1 MRTQKQ
7 PARKV
12 SVKGHESTSDTL
24 DTRQLLR
31 ILAAVQRGDFTVRMP
46 VDTVGI
52 AGKVS
57 DALNDIIDLNERM
70 AKEFERIGNM
80 VGKEGRITQ
89 RATLAGS
96 VGSWADCVESVNTM
110 VADLIQPTT
119 EMGRVIGA
127 VAKGDLSQ
135 TVALEVDGRP
145 LKGEFLRTARLVN
158 GMVEQLGSFAS
169 EVTRVA
175 REVGTEGKLG
185 GQAKVKG
192 VAGTWKDLTDNVNSM
207 ASNLT
212 SQVRNIAEVTTAVA
226 RGDLSKKITVD
237 VRGEILEL
245 KNTINT
251 MVDQLSSFASE
262 VTRVAREVGT
272 EGKLGGQAVVK
283 GVGGTWKDL
292 TDNVNSMA
300 SNLTA
305 QVRNI
310 AEVTTAVANGDLSK
324 KITVD
329 VRGEILEL
337 KNTINTM
344 VDQLSSFASEVT
356 RVARE
361 VGTEGKLGGQAVVKG
376 VAGTW
381 KDLTDNV
388 NSMASNLTA
397 QVRNIA
403 EVTTAVAN
411 GDLSKKITVD
421 VQGEILEL
429 KNTINTMVDQLSSFA
444 SEVTRVAREVGT
456 EGKLGGQAV
465 VKGVGGTWKDL
476 TDNVNSM
483 ASNLTAQVRNI
494 AEVTTAVANGD
505 LSKKITVDVRGEIL
519 ELKNT
524 INTMVDQLRSFASEV
539 TRVAREVG
547 TEGKLGGQA
556 VVKGVGGTWK
566 DLTDNVNSMASNL
579 TAQVRNIAEVTTA
592 VANGDL
598 SKKITVDVRGEIL
611 ELKNTINTMV
621 DQLSSFASEVTRVAR
636 EVGTEGKLGG
646 QAVVKGVGGTW
657 KDLTDNVNSMASNLT
672 AQVRN
677 IAEVTTAVANGDLSK
692 KITVDVRGEILELK
706 NTINTMVDQLSSFAS
721 EVTRVARE
729 VGTEGKLGGQAIV
742 RGVGGTWKDL
752 TDNVNSMASN
762 LTSQVRNIAEVTTAV
777 ARGDLSKKI
786 TVDVRGEILELKNTI
801 NTMVDQLSSF
811 ASEVTRVA
819 REVGTEG
826 KLGGQAVVKGV
837 GGTWKDLTD
846 NVNSMASNLTAQ
858 VRNIA
863 EVTTAVANGDL
874 SKKITVDVR
883 GEILEL
889 KNTINTMVDQ
899 LSSFASE
906 VTRVAREVGTEGK
919 LGGQAFVK
927 GVAGTWKDL
936 TDNVNS
942 MASNLT
948 AQVRNIAEVTT
959 AVANGDL
966 SKKITVDVQGE
977 ILELK
982 NTINTMVDQLSSF
995 ASEVTRVA
1003 REVGTEGKLGGQ
1015 AVVKGVAGTWKDLT
1029 DNVNS
1034 MATNLTTQVRGIAKV
1049 VTAVANG
1056 DLKRK
1061 LVVDAKGEIAELA
1074 DTING
1079 MIDTLAVFADQVTT
1093 VAREVGIEGKLG
1105 GQARVP
1111 GTAGIWR
1118 DLTDNV
1124 NQLAA
1129 NLTTQVRAI
1138 AEVATAVTKGD
1149 LTRFITVS
1157 AQGEVA
1163 ALKDN
1168 INEMIRNLK
1177 DTTRKNTE
1185 QDWLKTNLAKFTRV
1199 LQGQRDL
1206 LTVSKVILSELAPL
1220 VDAQHG
1226 VFYISERVDGEQ
1238 ILKLLASYAYRER
1251 KGLSNAFKLGEGL
1264 VGQCALEKEPI
1275 LLSDVPDS
1283 YIRISSGLGEEVPRN
1298 IVVLPVLF
1306 EGDIKAVIELASFH
1320 KFSDVHL
1327 GFLEQ
1332 LTESIGIV
1340 LNTIAANMRTEALLK
1355 QSQALTEELRKQQ
1368 EELTETNKR
1377 LEQQATSLQQ
1387 SEELLKRQQ
1396 EELRRTN
1403 EELQEKA
1410 KLLSEQKNEVERKN
1424 QEVEQA
1430 KRALEEKAE
1439 QLSLTSKYKSEFLAN
1454 MSHELRTPLNSLL
1467 ILSQTLSDNSDGNL
1481 TARQVEF
1488 AKTIHASGA
1497 DLLEL
1502 INDILDLSKIESG
1515 TMTVDVGP
1523 LRFSDLREFVERTFR
1538 QVADKK
1544 GLDFAIEVAPEV
1556 APEAQTDAK
1565 RLQQVLK
1572 NLLSNAFKFTEN
1584 GRVTLQ
1590 VQTARSGFSAD
1601 HPILRTVP
1609 TVVAFVVKDTGIG
1622 IPKDKHQIIF
1632 EAFQQADGS
1641 TARKYGGTGLGLSI
1655 SREIARLLGGEIR
1668 LESEM
1673 GKGSTFTL
1681 YLPLN
1686 YVAPKPVEQQ
1696 QGGLSVVEKV
1706 ISGVKALPAP
1716 IPTPVPLPPS
1726 APAANR
1732 VEIEDDS
1739 ASILPGDPVLLA
1751 VTHTQEH
1758 AARLRAASQGVG
1770 FKMIVSTEAEAALE
1784 AARNARPVA
1793 VAVDLDLPDMAGWV
1807 VLDRLK
1813 HDAATR
1819 ALPVYTLSEGDYRE
1833 RSLTLGALGHLM
1845 AAADPEAAARALKD
1859 LRDFVDR
1866 KGRNL
1871 LIVEDDTV
1879 HRQSLMELLGS
1890 EDVQTT
1896 AVGTAAEALQAVAS
1910 HRFDCVVL
1918 DLGLPDMG
1926 GADLLNKLHAEHGL
1940 STPPVIVYTGR
1951 ELTRAQETELRRVAE
1966 AIVIKDAQSPERL
1979 LEETSLFLHRA
1990 PAQLPEPK
1998 RRMLEK
2004 ARHMDPMLVG
2014 RKVLVVDDDVRN
2026 IFALNTV
2033 LERYGMKVAFAENA
2047 KEGISLL
2054 ERDPAVELVLMDVM
2068 MPEMDGYQAMR
2079 AIRASERLAH
2089 LPILALT
2096 AKAMKGD
2103 REKCLEAGASD
2114 YITKPV
2120 DIDKLLSLLRVW
2132 LHAPRGAT
2140 AKQPRT
2146 EVAE

>member
-1 MRTQKQ
+1 
-7 PARKV
+7 
-12 SVKGHESTSDTL
+12 
-24 DTRQLLR
+24 
-31 ILAAVQRGDFTVRMP
+31 
-46 VDTVGI
+46 
-52 AGKVS
+52 
-57 DALNDIIDLNERM
+57 
-70 AKEFERIGNM
+70 
-80 VGKEGRITQ
+80 
-89 RATLAGS
+89 
-96 VGSWADCVESVNTM
+96 
-110 VADLIQPTT
+110 
-119 EMGRVIGA
+119 
-127 VAKGDLSQ
+127 
-135 TVALEVDGRP
+135 
-145 LKGEFLRTARLVN
+145 
-158 GMVEQLGSFAS
+158 
-169 EVTRVA
+169 
-175 REVGTEGKLG
+175 
-185 GQAKVKG
+185 
-192 VAGTWKDLTDNVNSM
+192 
-207 ASNLT
+207 
-212 SQVRNIAEVTTAVA
+212 
-226 RGDLSKKITVD
+226 
-237 VRGEILEL
+237 
-245 KNTINT
+245 
-251 MVDQLSSFASE
+251 
-262 VTRVAREVGT
+262 
-272 EGKLGGQAVVK
+272 
-283 GVGGTWKDL
+283 
-292 TDNVNSMA
+292 
-300 SNLTA
+300 
-305 QVRNI
+305 
-310 AEVTTAVANGDLSK
+310 
-324 KITVD
+324 
-329 VRGEILEL
+329 
-337 KNTINTM
+337 
-344 VDQLSSFASEVT
+344 
-356 RVARE
+356 
-361 VGTEGKLGGQAVVKG
+361 
-376 VAGTW
+376 
-381 KDLTDNV
+381 
-388 NSMASNLTA
+388 
-397 QVRNIA
+397 
-403 EVTTAVAN
+403 
-411 GDLSKKITVD
+411 
-421 VQGEILEL
+421 
-429 KNTINTMVDQLSSFA
+429 
-444 SEVTRVAREVGT
+444 
-456 EGKLGGQAV
+456 
-465 VKGVGGTWKDL
+465 
-476 TDNVNSM
+476 
-483 ASNLTAQVRNI
+483 
-494 AEVTTAVANGD
+494 
-505 LSKKITVDVRGEIL
+505 
-519 ELKNT
+519 
-524 INTMVDQLRSFASEV
+524 
-539 TRVAREVG
+539 
-547 TEGKLGGQA
+547 
-556 VVKGVGGTWK
+556 
-566 DLTDNVNSMASNL
+566 
-579 TAQVRNIAEVTTA
+579 
-592 VANGDL
+592 
-598 SKKITVDVRGEIL
+598 
-611 ELKNTINTMV
+611 
-621 DQLSSFASEVTRVAR
+621 
-636 EVGTEGKLGG
+636 
-646 QAVVKGVGGTW
+646 
-657 KDLTDNVNSMASNLT
+657 
-672 AQVRN
+672 
-677 IAEVTTAVANGDLSK
+677 
-692 KITVDVRGEILELK
+692 
-706 NTINTMVDQLSSFAS
+706 
-721 EVTRVARE
+721 
-729 VGTEGKLGGQAIV
+729 
-742 RGVGGTWKDL
+742 
-752 TDNVNSMASN
+752 
-762 LTSQVRNIAEVTTAV
+762 
-777 ARGDLSKKI
+777 
-786 TVDVRGEILELKNTI
+786 
-801 NTMVDQLSSF
+801 
-811 ASEVTRVA
+811 
-819 REVGTEG
+819 
-826 KLGGQAVVKGV
+826 
-837 GGTWKDLTD
+837 
-846 NVNSMASNLTAQ
+846 
-858 VRNIA
+858 
-863 EVTTAVANGDL
+863 
-874 SKKITVDVR
+874 
-883 GEILEL
+883 
-889 KNTINTMVDQ
+889 MVDQ

-1015 AVVKGVAGTWKDLT
+1015 AIVKGVAGTWKDLT

-1226 VFYISERVDGEQ
+1226 VFYISERIEGEQ

-1410 KLLSEQKNEVERKN
+1410 RLLSEQKNEVERKN
-1424 QEVEQA
+1424 LEVEQA

-1467 ILSQTLSDNSDGNL
+1467 ILSQTLSDNTDGNL
-1481 TARQVEF
+1481 TARQVDF

-1544 GLDFAIEVAPEV
+1544 GLDFKIDVAQDM
-1556 APEAQTDAK
+1556 ALEAQTDSK

-1572 NLLSNAFKFTEN
+1572 NLLSNAFKFTEA
-1584 GRVTLQ
+1584 GQVTLHIQ
-1590 VQTARSGFSAD
+1590 KAVSGFTPD
-1601 HPILRTVP
+1601 HPILRGAP

-1668 LESEM
+1668 LESEV
-1673 GKGSTFTL
+1673 GRGSTFTL
-1681 YLPLN
+1681 FLPLN
-1686 YVAPKPVEQQ
+1686 YVAPRPNE
-1696 QGGLSVVEKV
+1696 QGGVVDK
-1706 ISGVKALPAP
+1706 ISAGVKALPAP
-1716 IPTPVPLPPS
+1716 ILPLEMVPP
-1726 APAANR
+1726 APIVQR

-1751 VTHTQEH
+1751 VTHAPDH
-1758 AARLRAASQGVG
+1758 AARLRAAAQGVG
-1770 FKMIVSTEAEAALE
+1770 FKVLVSTEVEEALE
-1784 AARNARPVA
+1784 TARNARPVA

-1807 VLDRLK
+1807 ALDRLK
-1813 HDAATR
+1813 HDASTR
-1819 ALPVYTLSEGDYRE
+1819 ALPVYTLSESDHRE
-1833 RSLTLGALGHLM
+1833 RSLTLGALGHLV
-1845 AAADPEAAARALKD
+1845 AAADPEAAAQALKD

-1866 KGRNL
+1866 KGRSL
-1871 LIVEDDTV
+1871 LIVEDDAV
-1879 HRQSLMELLGS
+1879 HRQSLMELLHS
-1890 EDVQTT
+1890 DDVQIVP
-1896 AVGTAAEALQAVAS
+1896 VGTAADAMTAVAQR
-1910 HRFDCVVL
+1910 RFDCVVL
-1918 DLGLPDMG
+1918 DLGLPDMP
-1926 GADLLNKLHAEHGL
+1926 GADLLNQLHAQHGL

-1990 PAQLPEPK
+1990 PAQMPEQK

-2004 ARHMDPMLVG
+2004 ARQMDPMLVG

-2026 IFALNTV
+2026 IFALNTL
-2033 LERYGMKVAFAENA
+2033 LERYGMKVVFAENA

-2079 AIRASERLAH
+2079 AIRRMERLAQ

-2120 DIDKLLSLLRVW
+2120 DIEKLLSLLRVW
-2132 LHAPRGAT
+2132 LHAPRGT
-2140 AKQPRT
+2140 QRNPRV

>member
-1 MRTQKQ
+1 MTVK
-7 PARKV
+7 KV
-12 SVKGHESTSDTL
+12 VSRRAAAPPPPPRSVEDDSDTL
-24 DTRQLLR
+24 DSRQLLR
-31 ILAAVQRGDFTVRMP
+31 VLTAVRKGDFSVRMP
-46 VDTVGI
+46 VDKVGN
-52 AGKVS
+52 AGKVADS
-57 DALNDIIDLNERM
+57 LNEIIELNERM
-70 AKEFERIGNM
+70 AHEFERIGSV

-89 RATLAGS
+89 RANVVSAM
-96 VGSWADCVESVNTM
+96 GSWADCVESVNTL
-110 VADLIQPTT
+110 VADLVQPTT

-158 GMVEQLGSFAS
+158 GMVEQLGAFAS

-185 GQAKVKG
+185 GQARVKG

-226 RGDLSKKITVD
+226 KGDLSKKITVDVRGEILELKNTINTMVDQLNSFASEVTRVAREVGTEGKLGGQAVVKGVAGTWKDLTDNVNSMASNLTSQVRNIAEVTTAVANGDLSKKITVDVRGEILELKNTINTMVDQLNSFASEVTRVAREVGTEGKLGGQAVVRGVGGTWKDLTDNVNSMASNLTSQVRNIAEVTMAVARGDLSKKITVD

-251 MVDQLSSFASE
+251 MVDQLNSFASE

-272 EGKLGGQAVVK
+272 EGKLGGQAVVR

-344 VDQLSSFASEVT
+344 VDQLNSFASEVT

-361 VGTEGKLGGQAVVKG
+361 VGTEGKLGGQAIVKG

-403 EVTTAVAN
+403 EVTTAVAR

-456 EGKLGGQAV
+456 EGKLGGQA
-465 VKGVGGTWKDL
+465 
-476 TDNVNSM
+476 
-483 ASNLTAQVRNI
+483 
-494 AEVTTAVANGD
+494 E
-505 LSKKITVDVRGEIL
+505 
-519 ELKNT
+519 
-524 INTMVDQLRSFASEV
+524 
-539 TRVAREVG
+539 
-547 TEGKLGGQA
+547 
-556 VVKGVGGTWK
+556 
-566 DLTDNVNSMASNL
+566 
-579 TAQVRNIAEVTTA
+579 
-592 VANGDL
+592 
-598 SKKITVDVRGEIL
+598 
-611 ELKNTINTMV
+611 
-621 DQLSSFASEVTRVAR
+621 
-636 EVGTEGKLGG
+636 
-646 QAVVKGVGGTW
+646 
-657 KDLTDNVNSMASNLT
+657 
-672 AQVRN
+672 
-677 IAEVTTAVANGDLSK
+677 
-692 KITVDVRGEILELK
+692 
-706 NTINTMVDQLSSFAS
+706 
-721 EVTRVARE
+721 
-729 VGTEGKLGGQAIV
+729 
-742 RGVGGTWKDL
+742 
-752 TDNVNSMASN
+752 
-762 LTSQVRNIAEVTTAV
+762 
-777 ARGDLSKKI
+777 
-786 TVDVRGEILELKNTI
+786 
-801 NTMVDQLSSF
+801 
-811 ASEVTRVA
+811 
-819 REVGTEG
+819 
-826 KLGGQAVVKGV
+826 
-837 GGTWKDLTD
+837 
-846 NVNSMASNLTAQ
+846 
-858 VRNIA
+858 
-863 EVTTAVANGDL
+863 
-874 SKKITVDVR
+874 
-883 GEILEL
+883 
-889 KNTINTMVDQ
+889 
-899 LSSFASE
+899 
-906 VTRVAREVGTEGK
+906 
-919 LGGQAFVK
+919 VK

-942 MASNLT
+942 MAS
-948 AQVRNIAEVTT
+948 
-959 AVANGDL
+959 
-966 SKKITVDVQGE
+966 
-977 ILELK
+977 
-982 NTINTMVDQLSSF
+982 
-995 ASEVTRVA
+995 
-1003 REVGTEGKLGGQ
+1003 
-1015 AVVKGVAGTWKDLT
+1015 
-1029 DNVNS
+1029 
-1034 MATNLTTQVRGIAKV
+1034 NLTTQVRGIAKV

-1226 VFYISERVDGEQ
+1226 VFYISERAEAGEQ

-1251 KGLSNAFKLGEGL
+1251 KGLSNTFRLGEGL

-1275 LLSDVPDS
+1275 LLSDVPDT

-1306 EGDIKAVIELASFH
+1306 EGEIKAVIELASFH
-1320 KFSDVHL
+1320 RFSDVHL
-1327 GFLEQ
+1327 GFLAQ

-1355 QSQALTEELRKQQ
+1355 QSQALTDELRKQQ

-1410 KLLSEQKNEVERKN
+1410 KLLSEQKTEVERKN
-1424 QEVEQA
+1424 GEVEQA

-1467 ILSQTLSDNSDGNL
+1467 ILSQTLSDNVEGNL
-1481 TARQVEF
+1481 TGRQVEF
-1488 AKTIHASGA
+1488 ARTIHASGA

-1523 LRFSDLREFVERTFR
+1523 LRFSDLREFVDRTFR

-1544 GLDFAIEVAPEV
+1544 GLQFDIDLARGMAGEVE
-1556 APEAQTDAK
+1556 TDAK

-1572 NLLSNAFKFTEN
+1572 NLLSNAFKFTE
-1584 GRVTLQ
+1584 
-1590 VQTARSGFSAD
+1590 SGSVSLDIGMAQGGWTAD
-1601 HPILRTVP
+1601 HPVLSAAP
-1609 TVVAFVVKDTGIG
+1609 SVVAFSVRDTGIG
-1622 IPKDKHQIIF
+1622 IPKDKHHIIF

-1668 LESEM
+1668 LESEP
-1673 GKGSTFTL
+1673 GQGSVFTL
-1681 YLPLN
+1681 YLPLDFVADRPGQESSRTVPAAAALAHTASLVPPLHLEE
-1686 YVAPKPVEQQ
+1686 VAPPVSLASL
-1696 QGGLSVVEKV
+1696 G
-1706 ISGVKALPAP
+1706 I
-1716 IPTPVPLPPS
+1716 
-1726 APAANR
+1726 
-1732 VEIEDDS
+1732 DDDRQ
-1739 ASILPGDPVLLA
+1739 SIQPGDKVLLA
-1751 VTHTQEH
+1751 VTHAPDH
-1758 AARLRAASQGVG
+1758 AARLRVAAQGAG
-1770 FKMIVSTEAEAALE
+1770 FKVLVSTEVEGALD
-1784 AARNARPVA
+1784 AVRNARPVA
-1793 VAVDLDLPDMAGWV
+1793 VAVDLDLPEMAGWV

-1813 HDAATR
+1813 HDAGTR
-1819 ALPVYTLSEGDYRE
+1819 ALPVYTVSDADHRE
-1833 RSLTLGALGHLM
+1833 RSLNLGAIGHLR
-1845 AAADPEAAARALKD
+1845 AAADPAAAAAALASLRA
-1859 LRDFVDR
+1859 FVER
-1866 KGRNL
+1866 KGRGL

-1879 HRQSLMELLGS
+1879 HRQTLLELLGS
-1890 EDVQTT
+1890 EDVQTV
-1896 AVGTAAEALQAVAS
+1896 AVGTAADALAALAER
-1910 HRFDCVVL
+1910 RFDCMVL
-1918 DLGLPDMG
+1918 DLGLPDLPGTELIRRVREAHGAG
-1926 GADLLNKLHAEHGL
+1926 G
-1940 STPPVIVYTGR
+1940 PPIIVYTGR
-1951 ELTRAQETELRRVAE
+1951 ELSRAQETELRRVAE
-1966 AIVIKDAQSPERL
+1966 AIVVKDAQSPERL
-1979 LEETSLFLHRA
+1979 LEETSLFLHRS
-1990 PAQLPEPK
+1990 PANLSESK

-2004 ARHMDPMLVG
+2004 ARERDPLLVN

-2033 LERYGMKVAFAENA
+2033 LERYGMNVAFAESA
-2047 KEGISLL
+2047 REGLAQL
-2054 ERDPAVELVLMDVM
+2054 ETDPDIELVLMDVM

-2079 AIRASERLAH
+2079 AIRRMERVAH

-2103 REKCLEAGASD
+2103 REKCLDAGASD

-2120 DIDKLLSLLRVW
+2120 DIEKLLSLLRVW
-2132 LHAPRGAT
+2132 LHAPRGVSARG
-2140 AKQPRT
+2140 PRT
-2146 EVAE
+2146 EVSG